1 MPSLALTGNIGS
13 GKTFA
18 LDLIVSLLNEAS
30 FSVIRFSADEENRQ
44 LLSMDPEVKDRII
57 SLLGPTAYTTDGEPD
72 RKIISQAITTESK
85 KKEKLEEILH
95 PRLEQIWKPLAQ
107 QHHSPSEAFFV
118 AEIPLLY
125 EKGMD
130 RFFDKVLV
138 VACSHSQR
146 KDRLMKGRSV
156 TPEKAEEWI
165 ALQLPQDEKISK
177 ANHFF
182 WNDGSSNALTNQV
195 QTFLK
200 SLLKP

>member
-44 LLSMDPEVKDRII
+44 LLSIDPEVKDRII

-125 EKGMD
+125 EKELD

-138 VACSHSQR
+138 VACSDSQR

-156 TPEKAEEWI
+156 NPEKAEEWM

-177 ANHFF
+177 ANHLF

>member
-1 MPSLALTGNIGS
+1 MPSLALPGTIGS
-13 GKTFA
+13 GKTSA
-18 LDLIVSLLNEAS
+18 LELFVSGLQAS
-30 FSVIRFSADEENRQ
+30 GISAIHFSADEENRQ
-44 LLSMDPEVKDRII
+44 LLAMDPEVKDRII
-57 SLLGPTAYTTDGEPD
+57 SLLGPKAYTTDGEPD
-72 RKIISQAITTESK
+72 REIISQAITTESK

-107 QHHSPSEAFFV
+107 QHHSPSEAFFI

-125 EKGMD
+125 EKGLD

-182 WNDGSSNALTNQV
+182 WNDGSSNALKNQV
-195 QTFLK
+195 QTFLQ

>member
-1 MPSLALTGNIGS
+1 MPSLALTGTIGS
-13 GKTFA
+13 GKTSA
-18 LDLIVSLLNEAS
+18 LELIVSELLAS
-30 FSVIRFSADEENRQ
+30 GIPAIHFSADEENRR
-44 LLSMDPEVKDRII
+44 LLAMDPDVKDLII
-57 SLLGPTAYTTDGEPD
+57 SLLGPTAYTPDGKPD
-72 RKIISQAITTESK
+72 REIISRAIFTEPK
-85 KKEKLEEILH
+85 TKEKLEEILH
-95 PRLEQIWKPLAQ
+95 LRLEQIWKPLAQ

-125 EKGMD
+125 EKGLD

-156 TPEKAEEWI
+156 TPEKAEEWM

-177 ANHFF
+177 ANHLF